1 MYATE
6 QLMCFNMIEVLSF
19 QFSHSVVSNSL
30 QPMNCSTAGF
40 PVHHQLLEFAQDGL
54 MSIDWVLILF
64 NFYKLKSLS
73 LASGNHIRCSSTREN
88 IQVVWLIGALE
99 IVCFIWFT
107 QTPKSEISEQK
118 IGFYDCEP
126 QS

>member
-1 MYATE
+1 
-6 QLMCFNMIEVLSF
+6 MIEVLSF

-40 PVHHQLLEFAQDGL
+40 PVHHQLLELAQDGL
-54 MSIDWVLILF
+54 MSINWVLILF
-64 NFYKLKSLS
+64 NFYKLKSPC

-107 QTPKSEISEQK
+107 QTPKPEISEQK
-118 IGFYDCEP
+118 IGFYDCEF
-126 QS
+126 SLIIM